1 MSKTKKLVMIGTDFN
16 TMGGV
21 ASVVNVYRASGLF
34 ERFSVHYIATHCDGG
49 TALKLKMA
57 VFAFCQFLALLLRR
71 RVSLLHIHFS
81 SRASFWRKS
90 FFFFAAWLF
99 RVPVILHLH
108 GGGFQLFY
116 ERESGPV
123 GKMLIRFVFNHAA
136 RVIVLSQTWKAWLET
151 ISRNQ
156 KIIPIY
162 NPVAVPEWQAWHT
175 RTTPMN
181 VLSLGRLCKL
191 KGSYDLLAAAS
202 KVVPQ
207 LPTLVLQMGGDG
219 ELNQVAA
226 HAKTLQLEPCLHLL
240 GWVQGDEKSRFLQQ
254 AAVFVLPSYV
264 EGMPMSVL
272 EAMAA
277 GLPVITTPVG
287 GIPEAVTD
295 GVEGFLVPPGDVS
308 ALAARLQQL
317 LQDEALMRKMGA
329 AARRKIETTFSTEA
343 ILPQIEALYLDLGV
357 TGGGGGRAIA

>member
-1 MSKTKKLVMIGTDFN
+1 MPKIKKPVMIGTDFN

-49 TALKLKMA
+49 AVLKLKVA
-57 VFAFCQFLALLLRR
+57 VFALCEFLVLLLRR
-71 RVSLLHIHFS
+71 EVSLLHIHFS

-136 RVIVLSQTWKAWLET
+136 RVIVLSHTWKAWLET
-151 ISRNQ
+151 ISRNP

-162 NPVAVPEWQAWHT
+162 NPVAVPKWQALHT
-175 RTTPMN
+175 SATPKN
-181 VLSLGRLCKL
+181 VLMLGRLCKL
-191 KGSYDLLAAAS
+191 KGSYDLLEAVN
-202 KVVPQ
+202 KMVQQVPA
-207 LPTLVLQMGGDG
+207 LVLQMGGDG
-219 ELNQVAA
+219 ELAQVAA
-226 HAKTLQLEPCLHLL
+226 HAESLQLTAYLHLL
-240 GWVQGDEKSRFLQQ
+240 GWVRGEEKAQFLQQ
-254 AAVFVLPSYV
+254 ATVFVLPSYV

-295 GVEGFLVPPGDVS
+295 GVEGFLVPPGDVA

-317 LQDEALMRKMGA
+317 LQDEALTRKMGA

-343 ILPQIEALYLDLGV
+343 ILPQIEALYLELGLELK
-357 TGGGGGRAIA
+357 TAALT